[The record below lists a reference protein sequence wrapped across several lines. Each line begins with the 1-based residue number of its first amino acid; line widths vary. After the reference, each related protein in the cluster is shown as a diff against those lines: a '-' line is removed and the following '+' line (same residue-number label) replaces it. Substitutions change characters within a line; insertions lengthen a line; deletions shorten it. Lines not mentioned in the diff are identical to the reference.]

1 MEEATL
7 PKVEKGGSTPEV
19 LDHRKLYRLP
29 WSLPDNAISW
39 LEPTKKCNLSCEG
52 CYRENDS
59 KGHKS
64 LEQVKEDLEIF
75 KSLRNSDCIS
85 IAGGDP
91 LTHPQIIQIV
101 RMIDQM
107 GFKPVLN
114 TNGLALTKK
123 FLLELKKAGLKGLT
137 IHIDSKQNRPGWKD
151 KNEIELNELRLQYAW
166 MAAEV
171 GGLSCAFNATIY
183 NDTFKYIPELV
194 DWVHRHIDIVQVMVF
209 ILFREAILAD
219 YDYYVGG
226 QKVDMR
232 QLVYSATTQ
241 PQKYLNAR
249 EVVSLIKEHHP
260 DFQPCAYLNGT
271 EKPDSYK
278 WLLACRIGDK
288 DRIYGYCG
296 PKFLELS
303 QVWYHW
309 RTGKYLSYV
318 SRKIT
323 RRAKWMF
330 LFSYL
335 DKGIRQG
342 AKNYFKGILKR
353 PWRLLK
359 RLHLQSV
366 MIIQPIDIL
375 EGGWQNM
382 CDGCP
387 DITVWNG
394 RLVWSC
400 RMEELFKFG
409 SFVKTVP
416 KD

>member
-359 RLHLQSV
+359 KLHLQSV

-375 EGGWQNM
+375 DGGWQNM